1 MILGIGTDIIEINRV
16 KASVEKNSAFI
27 GKMFTNNEIKY
38 FTNRSMSFEVI
49 AGNFS
54 AKEAVSKALG
64 TGIRGFSFKDIE
76 VLRDELGKPYVT
88 LYNKANKI
96 ANDAVGD
103 NGIYKIHLSISHS
116 KENAISYAI
125 LEGDFCENR

>member
-1 MILGIGTDIIEINRV
+1 MILGIGTDIIEIHRI
-16 KASVEKNSAFI
+16 KSSVEKNATFI
-27 GKMFTNNEIKY
+27 TKMFTENEVNY
-38 FTNRSMSFEVI
+38 FISRSMNIEVI

-54 AKEAVSKALG
+54 AKEAISKALG

-88 LYNKANKI
+88 LHNKANEI
-96 ANDAVGD
+96 AKNISGES
-103 NGIYKIHLSISHS
+103 GGYKIHLSISHS

-125 LEGDFCENR
+125 LEGDFYENR